1 MTIHERIER
10 ERRDQFY
17 DWIHSFLTEDIP
29 TLFQIVTLI
38 TIAWVLCGMCPG

>member
-17 DWIHSFLTEDIP
+17 DWIHSVLTEDIP
-29 TLFQIVTLI
+29 TMFQISGLI
-38 TIAWVLCGMCPG
+38 AIAWVLCGMCPG

>member
-17 DWIHSFLTEDIP
+17 DWIHSFITDGIP
-29 TLFQIVTLI
+29 LYFQIGVLVAC
-38 TIAWVLCGMCPG
+38 AWVLCGMCPG